1 MKRLVTLLFLFFLST
16 QAFAET
22 FINTTGSDD
31 KTAISGFDT
40 VAFFTEK
47 KAIPG
52 KPGFEFSYL
61 GAKWL
66 FSSQENL
73 NLFQKNPEKYMPEWG
88 GQCAWA
94 VSENLLSKKKITDS
108 FEFIN
113 GKLYLFSF
121 GNDSKDAAKNDFL
134 YGRRR
139 ANMRIPDGDKNWLE
153 LKRKLKEGVIA
164 QPNSSNYRK
173 SRFE

>member
-1 MKRLVTLLFLFFLST
+1 MKRLVTLLFLFSLST
-16 QAFAET
+16 QSFAET

-66 FSSQENL
+66 FSNQENL
-73 NLFQKNPEKYMPEWG
+73 NLFQNNPEKYMPEWG
-88 GQCAWA
+88 GQCAWG
-94 VSENLLSKKKITDS
+94 VSENGLSKKKISGS
-108 FEFIN
+108 FEMIN

-121 GNDSKDAAKNDFL
+121 GNKSENSAREDFL
-134 YGRRR
+134 YGRWPASR
-139 ANMRIPDGDKNWLE
+139 RIPDGDKNWPE
-153 LKRKLKEGVIA
+153 LKKKLEEGILV
-164 QPNSSNYRK
+164 QPNSSNYTK
-173 SRFE
+173 TRFE